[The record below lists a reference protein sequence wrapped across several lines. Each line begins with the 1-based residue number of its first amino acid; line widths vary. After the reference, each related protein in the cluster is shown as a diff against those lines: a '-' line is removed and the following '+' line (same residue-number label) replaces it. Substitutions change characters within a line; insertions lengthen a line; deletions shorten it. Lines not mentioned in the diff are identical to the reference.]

1 MSLLPSQ
8 GVPMTRSLS
17 VFLLAL
23 LPASVA
29 GQRVDAAR
37 WQSWSPTLRV
47 STNAPAATSLRRD
60 YRLEGLV
67 VGGLVFGAVGAWIG
81 AEACHN
87 QPQPIGAG
95 SGQSCTGDAGVVGL
109 AGAAQ
114 VSGLGYLLGR
124 LTPKQ
129 SPRLEPRLRCLL
141 SRSRPPV
148 AQAST

>member
-1 MSLLPSQ
+1 
-8 GVPMTRSLS
+8 MTRSLS

-47 STNAPAATSLRRD
+47 STNAPAPAAASLRRD

-95 SGQSCTGDAGVVGL
+95 SGQSCTGDAVVVGL
-109 AGAAQ
+109 AGAA
-114 VSGLGYLLGR
+114 VGSGIGYLLGR

-129 SPRLEPRLRCLL
+129 SP
-141 SRSRPPV
+141 
-148 AQAST
+148 AF